1 MQTAPLTK
9 PSSARSPTVS
19 EMAWQI
25 AADRVAARAVATG
38 SVVPQK
44 ATEINPKEKAHPAA
58 SAPKEDHPKV
68 VARKDA
74 RPKKDAH
81 LKEAPE

>member
-1 MQTAPLTK
+1 
-9 PSSARSPTVS
+9 
-19 EMAWQI
+19 MAWQI

-58 SAPKEDHPKV
+58 SVPKEDHPKGV
-68 VARKDA
+68 V
-74 RPKKDAH
+74 PKEDHPKGVVQ
-81 LKEAPE
+81 KEAHPKEVPE